1 MARSSLT
8 LRVREEVGK
17 GPAGRL
23 RRRGLLP
30 GILYGREVGNLPVEV
45 DLKEMKRVLGREGE
59 SALVQVKLEQG
70 GQVREYTA
78 LVREVQR
85 HPIRGELVHIDFY
98 QVPAGEKITAN
109 VPVVLEGEPRGVKI
123 GGILQHGLH
132 EVEVECLPEDLPEA
146 ITVDVSGLDIG
157 DHLTVADLTPPR
169 GVTILSEP
177 TSLIATVVSV
187 RGTEAEE
194 TAEEGQEGS
203 EEGAS

>member
-1 MARSSLT
+1 MARASLT

-30 GILYGREVGNLPVEV
+30 GVLYGREVGNLPVEV
-45 DLKEMKRVLGREGE
+45 DLKEMKKVLGREGE
-59 SALVQVKLEQG
+59 SALVQVKVEQG
-70 GQVREYTA
+70 DQVREYTA

-85 HPIRGELVHIDFY
+85 HPIRGELIHIDFF

-109 VPVVLEGEPRGVKI
+109 VPVVLEGEPRGVKV
-123 GGILQHGLH
+123 GGILQHGLD

-157 DHLTVADLTPPR
+157 DSLKVADITPPP
-169 GVTILSEP
+169 GVTLLSEP
-177 TSLIATVVSV
+177 TSLIATVVTV
-187 RGTEAEE
+187 RGAEAEE
-194 TAEEGQEGS
+194 AAEETQEGAG
-203 EEGAS
+203 EGVS

>member
-1 MARSSLT
+1 MEKPCLT
-8 LRVREEVGK
+8 LRVREGVGK

-59 SALVQVKLEQG
+59 RALVQVKLEENG
-70 GQVREYTA
+70 GIREYTA

-98 QVPAGEKITAN
+98 QVPAGEKITTT
-109 VPVVLEGEPRGVKI
+109 VPVVLEGEPRGVKV
-123 GGILQHGLH
+123 GGILQHGLN

-146 ITVDVSGLDIG
+146 ITADVSSLDIG

-177 TSLIATVVSV
+177 TGLIATVVSV
-187 RGTEAEE
+187 RGSEAEE
-194 TAEEGQEGS
+194 TGEEGEEQA

>member
-59 SALVQVKLEQG
+59 SGLVQVKLEQG